1 MVTNNCIRW
10 NSHFNYYLVYRNRF
24 RRCISLLSL
33 NAMNNP
39 VKIIECP
46 RDAMQG
52 IKAFIPTEKKVQY
65 IQSLLRVGFDTI
77 DFGSFVS
84 PKAIPQMVDTAEVLA
99 QLDLSNTS
107 SKLLAIIA
115 NTRGAQDASQH
126 AAINY
131 LGYPFSISENF
142 QMRNTHKTI
151 AQSVV
156 TLKEILEI
164 ADKTKKEVVV
174 YISMGFGNPYGDP
187 WNVEI
192 VGEWTERLSNMGV
205 KILSLSDTIGS
216 SDPENIDYLF
226 SNLIPKYPS
235 IEFGAHLHTTPSTWF
250 EKVDAAFRAGCKR
263 FDGAIQGFGGC
274 PMAKDELTGNMPTE
288 KLLSYFTAKKKSDLN
303 AMSFESAYNEATKI
317 FSVYH

>member
-1 MVTNNCIRW
+1 M
-10 NSHFNYYLVYRNRF
+10 SK
-24 RRCISLLSL
+24 
-33 NAMNNP
+33 P

-52 IKAFIPTEKKVQY
+52 IKQFIPTASKVQF

-84 PKAIPQMVDTAEVLA
+84 PKAIPQMADTAEVLS
-99 QLDLSNTS
+99 QLDLSKTV
-107 SKLLAIIA
+107 SKLLAIVA
-115 NTRGAQDASQH
+115 NLRGAEDACKHEQ
-126 AAINY
+126 IDY

-151 AQSVV
+151 SQSI
-156 TLKEILEI
+156 LLLNEILNLSV
-164 ADKTKKEVVV
+164 KNNKEVVA
-174 YISMGFGNPYGDP
+174 YLSMGFGNPYGDP
-187 WNVEI
+187 WNVDI
-192 VGEWTERLSNMGV
+192 VREWTERLNKMGV

-216 SDPENIDYLF
+216 SDPKTIEYLF
-226 SNLIPKYPS
+226 SNLIPEYPE
-235 IEFGAHLHTTPSTWF
+235 IEFGAHLHTTPSSWF
-250 EKVDAAFRAGCKR
+250 EKVDAAYNSGCRR

-288 KLLSYFTAKKKSDLN
+288 KLLSYLTTKKAHQLN
-303 AMSFESAYNEATKI
+303 ALSFESAYNEATRI

>member
-1 MVTNNCIRW
+1 M
-10 NSHFNYYLVYRNRF
+10 SQ
-24 RRCISLLSL
+24 
-33 NAMNNP
+33 

-84 PKAIPQMVDTAEVLA
+84 PKAIPQMQDTAEVLA
-99 QLDLSNTS
+99 QLDLSKTQ

-115 NTRGAQDASQH
+115 NTRGAALASVH
-126 AAINY
+126 NEIHY
-131 LGYPFSISENF
+131 LGFPFSISENF

-151 AQSVV
+151 AESIV

-164 ADKTKKEVVV
+164 AYKTNKEVVA
-174 YISMGFGNPYGDP
+174 YLSMGFGNPYGDP

-192 VGEWTERLSNMGV
+192 VGEWTEKLATMGV

-216 SDPENIDYLF
+216 STPEVINYLF
-226 SNLIPKYPS
+226 SNLIPKYPE
-235 IEFGAHLHTTPSTWF
+235 IEFGAHLHTTPNSWH
-250 EKVDAAFRAGCKR
+250 EKVDAAYKAGCKR
-263 FDGAIQGFGGC
+263 FDGAIKGFGGC
-274 PMAKDELTGNMPTE
+274 PMAKDDLTGNMPTE
-288 KLLSYFTAKKKSDLN
+288 KMLSYFTSNKINTNCN
-303 AMSFESAYNEATKI
+303 AMSFESAYNEALKV
-317 FSVYH
+317 FNVYH